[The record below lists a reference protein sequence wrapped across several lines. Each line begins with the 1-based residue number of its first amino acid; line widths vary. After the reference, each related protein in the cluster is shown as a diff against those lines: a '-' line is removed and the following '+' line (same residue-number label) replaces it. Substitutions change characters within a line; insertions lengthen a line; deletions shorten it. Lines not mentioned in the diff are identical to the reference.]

1 VSAIIHLSGL
11 EVFAHHGVFPEE
23 RTNGQLF
30 VVDLDVEFDA
40 GPAAES
46 DDVSDTLN
54 YAELAQTV
62 HDVVAGDPVN
72 LLETLAARVLRSVFA
87 FPTAQHATVTIHKP
101 EAPMP
106 VNVAGVSV
114 TLSGHRGEVLG

>member
-1 VSAIIHLSGL
+1 MSAIIHLSGL

-23 RTNGQLF
+23 RDQGQIF

-40 GPAAES
+40 GPAAAS

-54 YAELAQTV
+54 YAELAQAV
-62 HDVVAGDPVN
+62 HDALASDPVN
-72 LLETLAARVLRSVFA
+72 LLETLAARVLRRVFS
-87 FPTAQHATVTIHKP
+87 FPGAQHATVTIHKP

-106 VNVAGVSV
+106 VSVAGVSI
-114 TLSGHRGEVLG
+114 TLSSSREEALR